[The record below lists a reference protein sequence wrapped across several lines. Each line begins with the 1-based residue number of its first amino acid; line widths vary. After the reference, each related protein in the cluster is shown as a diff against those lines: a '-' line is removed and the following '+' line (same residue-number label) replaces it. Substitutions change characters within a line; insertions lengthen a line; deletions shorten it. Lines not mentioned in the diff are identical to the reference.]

1 METEAEQAQE
11 ESIDLEQVVANESMD
26 QENIDQDEAPQLSGT
41 EQKAHDQG
49 WRPLEEFNGPEDN
62 WKTAKEYV
70 RDGEWIDKLND
81 LKGQFDTQKKQ
92 FDERLDNSNKLHEA
106 RRKAEIKTLKSEQR
120 DLLLTTDTDEYDL
133 KQKEIDALEGE
144 LESQPSESKA
154 SEPQKDAVISEW
166 EAKNPWINDDND
178 ERTPVTQT
186 IWNSY
191 LQKNPTATTQQAI
204 AHVDDCLSKLYPVN
218 NNNPRRDQ
226 PNTTENN
233 KRPARRQS
241 KSLTMNDLT
250 SGERQEWNQFGSIM
264 FTEEQ
269 FLKTVLDT
277 RTK

>member
-1 METEAEQAQE
+1 MGIEAEQTQE
-11 ESIDLEQVVANESMD
+11 ENIDLEQIVANESLE
-26 QENIDQDEAPQLSGT
+26 QENIKQDEAPQLSDA
-41 EQKAHDQG
+41 EQKAFDQG
-49 WRPLEEFNGPEDN
+49 WRPLDEFSGPEDN

-70 RDGEWIDKLND
+70 RDGEWIDKLNN
-81 LKGQFDTQKKQ
+81 LKGQFDNQQKQ

-106 RRKAEIKTLKSEQR
+106 RRQSEIKTLKAEQR
-120 DLLLTTDTDEYDL
+120 DAVLDSDTDKYDSTQ
-133 KQKEIDALEGE
+133 KQIEE
-144 LESQPSESKA
+144 LESQPAEAKTT
-154 SEPQKDAVISEW
+154 EPQKDTAISEW
-166 EAKNPWINDDND
+166 ETKNPWINDNND
-178 ERTPVTQT
+178 ERTPVTQA

-191 LQKNPTATTQQAI
+191 LQQNPAATTQQAI
-204 AHVDDCLSKLYPVN
+204 AHVDDRLSKLYPTN

-250 SGERQEWNQFGSIM
+250 SSERQEWNQFGSIM